1 MVDGVAAKNGNIT
14 TSDLTK
20 VVHDDDPGGEADNF
34 LCRINLWS

>member
-1 MVDGVAAKNGNIT
+1 MVDEVAAKNRSIT
-14 TSDLTK
+14 ISDLTR